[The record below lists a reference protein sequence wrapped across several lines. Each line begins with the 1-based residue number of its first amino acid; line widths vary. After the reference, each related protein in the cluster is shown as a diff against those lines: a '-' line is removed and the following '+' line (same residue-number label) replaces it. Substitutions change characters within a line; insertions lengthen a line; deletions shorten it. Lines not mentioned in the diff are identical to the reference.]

1 MAVIEIESQET
12 SSSLGHQAALA
23 LRVLDSDVQ
32 ICDFYVKLDN
42 FYVNG
47 PPTTNLNVLLL
58 FHLVGYCIFS
68 LVVHGKTCDIV
79 IL

>member
-1 MAVIEIESQET
+1 MYNARMNT
-12 SSSLGHQAALA
+12 SWMKVYAAALA

-47 PPTTNLNVLLL
+47 PPTTNLNLLL
-58 FHLVGYCIFS
+58 LVHRVGYCILS
-68 LVVHGKTCDIV
+68 LVVHGKNCDIV